1 MFNILHSLSPFSCM
15 LALPFITEG
24 TGFKGR
30 IYATEP
36 TMTFGR
42 LFMEETIEYVERSS
56 KGQRASRWK
65 AVCKALPSPLCD
77 AENPQVVGGQLT
89 ENMRYQISL
98 TNEIENFLCSLGVQF
113 SVVRNW
119 NRVSQKSH
127 WSATRKKSTSSA
139 SCRSLR

>member
-1 MFNILHSLSPFSCM
+1 MFNIMHSLSPFSCM

-89 ENMRYQISL
+89 EKMRYHI
-98 TNEIENFLCSLGVQF
+98 IG
-113 SVVRNW
+113 
-119 NRVSQKSH
+119 
-127 WSATRKKSTSSA
+127 
-139 SCRSLR
+139 